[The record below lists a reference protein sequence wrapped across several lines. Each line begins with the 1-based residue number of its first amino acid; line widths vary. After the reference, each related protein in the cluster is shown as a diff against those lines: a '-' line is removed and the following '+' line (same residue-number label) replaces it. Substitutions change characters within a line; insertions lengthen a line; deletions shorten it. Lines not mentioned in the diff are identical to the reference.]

1 MTKCI
6 NREIIENRDEHL
18 PPFLVSPK
26 EPLQAGPHG
35 VDIRI
40 LVRSSETD
48 ETDYQYACVE
58 TALAPRTMGP
68 SPHQHENLDGISLV
82 LEGTLGVMVEDAVYE
97 VLPGGIQMRPRGLVH
112 SFWNAED
119 EPLRFLD
126 MFLNQDFDEYLE
138 EFFGIRAQMIRN
150 EQTFADPDVANRIE
164 VLDREFG
171 VTTFPEKRRAIAE
184 EYGLTG

>member
-6 NREIIENRDEHL
+6 NRESIVNRDKHL
-18 PPFLVSPK
+18 PPFLVPPK

-35 VDIRI
+35 VAIRI

-48 ETDYQYACVE
+48 YQYTCVE

-68 SPHQHENLDGISLV
+68 SLHKHENLDEISVV
-82 LEGTLGVMVEDAVYE
+82 LEGTLNVMVEDTVYE
-97 VLPGGIQMRPRGLVH
+97 VPPR
-112 SFWNAED
+112 D

-126 MFLNQDFDEYLE
+126 MFLNQNFDDYLE
-138 EFFGIRAQMIRN
+138 EFFGIRAQMIRHK
-150 EQTFADPDVANRIE
+150 QTFVDPDIANRVE
-164 VLDREFG
+164 VLDREFS
-171 VTTFPEKRRAIAE
+171 VTTFPEKRQAIVE

>member
-6 NREIIENRDEHL
+6 NREIIENRDKHL
-18 PPFLVSPK
+18 PPFLVPPK

-48 ETDYQYACVE
+48 YQYTCVE

-68 SPHQHENLDGISLV
+68 SPHKHENLDEISLV
-82 LEGTLGVMVEDAVYE
+82 LEGTLSVMVEDAVYE
-97 VLPGGIQMRPRGLVH
+97 VPPGGIQMRPRGLVH

-126 MFLNQDFDEYLE
+126 MFLNQNFDEYLE
-138 EFFGIRAQMIRN
+138 EFFGIRAQMTRN

-171 VTTFPEKRRAIAE
+171 VTTLPEKRRAIAE

>member
-6 NREIIENRDEHL
+6 NRESAENRDKHL
-18 PPFLVSPK
+18 PPFLVPPK

-48 ETDYQYACVE
+48 YQYTCVE

-68 SPHQHENLDGISLV
+68 SPHKHESLDEISLV
-82 LEGTLGVMVEDAVYE
+82 LEGTLNVMVEDTVYE
-97 VLPGGIQMRPRGLVH
+97 VPPGGIQMRPRGLVH
-112 SFWNAED
+112 SFWNAGD

-126 MFLNQDFDEYLE
+126 MLLNQNFDDYLE
-138 EFFGIRAQMIRN
+138 EFFGIMAQMTRN
-150 EQTFADPDVANRIE
+150 KQTFADPDIANRIE
-164 VLDREFG
+164 VLNREFG
-171 VTTFPEKRRAIAE
+171 VTTFPEKRQAIVE
-184 EYGLTG
+184 EYELTG

>member
-6 NREIIENRDEHL
+6 NREISQSRDKRL
-18 PPFLVSPK
+18 PPFLVPPK

-48 ETDYQYACVE
+48 YQYTCVE

-68 SPHQHENLDGISLV
+68 SPHKHENLDEISLV
-82 LEGTLGVMVEDAVYE
+82 LEGTLNVMVEDTVYE
-97 VLPGGIQMRPRGLVH
+97 VPPGGIQMRQSGLVH
-112 SFWNAED
+112 SFWNAKD

-126 MFLNQDFDEYLE
+126 MFFNQNFDEYLE

-150 EQTFADPDVANRIE
+150 KQTFADPDIANRIE
-164 VLDREFG
+164 VLDQEFG
-171 VTTFPEKRRAIAE
+171 VTSFPEKRQAIVE
-184 EYGLTG
+184 EHGLTG